1 MAQYRLEVQAISR
14 ADGRSSVAAAA
25 YRSATRLHDARLEM
39 VFDFT
44 AKGGVAF
51 TGVMAPDVAPAAYG
65 DREVLWNA
73 AEAADRRKDSR
84 TAREVLI
91 SLPHE
96 LTDDQRHGLVR
107 AFIAETMVARGMI
120 ADYGIHYPDAHG
132 DARNH
137 HAHILIT
144 TRVVG
149 PEGFGFKARDW
160 DNPEAV
166 RVLRADWARIQ
177 NQHLREHLGPGAPQV
192 SHLSLADQGEGREPT
207 IHLGP
212 SASGMERRGE
222 ASDRG
227 EINRRIRDRNTDRR
241 EAPAQVR
248 DFEDRLAQ
256 SQSRKAF
263 PIDAVIR
270 EFEAIHQAMVRERA
284 GWALE
289 LSRILVPEI
298 PTGRTIASEVLGE
311 AVAARAKAQG
321 RLARTE
327 QRIEKG
333 RARRNSLARWMRNPA
348 RMIWA
353 KHAELNA
360 LDRDRQAAR
369 RAEVGLMVRKTWLR
383 SAAGQAYVAGRLD
396 PIKHAAEDAKRA
408 ARTLERK
415 IKRADK
421 RIENVA
427 ATRTKLMVARELGE
441 RTLITPVEMSL
452 GVGQAVREVDRRVV
466 DAVQAHPQAAQRRA
480 LAKVARLIQGK
491 VPGIGPEH

>member
-14 ADGRSSVAAAA
+14 KDGRSSVAASA

-44 AKGGVAF
+44 AKRGVAF
-51 TGVMAPDVAPAAYG
+51 AGLMAPESAPAAFH
-65 DREVLWNA
+65 DRETLWNA
-73 AEAADRRKDSR
+73 VEAADRRVDSR
-84 TAREVLI
+84 PSREVLI

-96 LTDDQRHGLVR
+96 LTDGQRHDLVR

-120 ADYGIHYPDAHG
+120 ADYGIHHPDAHG
-132 DARNH
+132 DERNH
-137 HAHILIT
+137 HAHILVT
-144 TRVVG
+144 TRLVG

-166 RVLRADWARIQ
+166 RVLRADWSRIQ

-241 EAPAQVR
+241 DAPVQVR
-248 DFEDRLAQ
+248 DLEDRLAQ
-256 SQSRKAF
+256 GQARQAF

-270 EFEAIHQAMVRERA
+270 EFGSIHQTMVRERA
-284 GWALE
+284 GWALD
-289 LSRILVPEI
+289 LARIDVPEI
-298 PTGRTIASEVLGE
+298 PTGRAVAGEVLGAALQVRAE
-311 AVAARAKAQG
+311 AAR

-327 QRIEKG
+327 QRVERG
-333 RARRNSLARWMRNPA
+333 RAQRNRLLRWIRDPA

-353 KHAELNA
+353 RHVELNA
-360 LDRDRQAAR
+360 LDRARHELR
-369 RAEVGLMVRKTWLR
+369 RAETGLAVRKAWLR
-383 SAAGQAYVAGRLD
+383 GGAGQAYVAGRLD
-396 PIKHAAEDAKRA
+396 PVKYQAEAARRA

-421 RIENVA
+421 RIANVA

-441 RTLITPVEMSL
+441 TTLVAPVSMDQ
-452 GVGQAVREVDRRVV
+452 GVGQALREVDRRVV
-466 DAVQAHPQAAQRRA
+466 DGLQRHPAAARKAA
-480 LAKVARLIQGK
+480 LDKVASLAQGK
-491 VPGIGPEH
+491 IPGLGPDR